1 MAAVFES
8 ISEPLVATAKDRG
21 AASWRRYLKVLDIG
35 VLLAS
40 LLIFLVFLA
49 LLVRFVF
56 PEGQRLGDIAVSGDA
71 VPFESREIGQVE
83 VSGGRAGGFSNF
95 TALLGDV
102 RREVKI
108 RPADSIAWRDAS
120 QGITVHSRD
129 AVQTFSKS
137 RARVDFTTN
146 NELRIGQNSLVVF
159 RSGSADPFLQRREPA
174 VVVMSGELTGRV
186 NADYGALG
194 VQFPAGLLE
203 LETTSQSDE
212 AVDFRLGVNPDGS
225 STLAVYSGQ
234 ADVTVGGKRYRVLS
248 DQGLTITD
256 DGRTAGA
263 RALPSLPAIRAPFD
277 NATAKYLATPPRV
290 TFRWD
295 GVSNAQNYRFEIA
308 RDPGFEEIL
317 VDEYLEDLAFTHG
330 NLSSGNYFWRV
341 SARDGWV
348 QGPASIPRRLR
359 VLRDSAPPPLE
370 LSSIQQA
377 IAGQY
382 VLRGETTP
390 DATVYVFGEAVQTSP
405 DGSFEIAF
413 SPEPGT
419 QTIVVESIDEVGNA
433 AYSSQILHVPGT
445 PGRSE

>member
-1 MAAVFES
+1 MAAVIES
-8 ISEPLVATAKDRG
+8 ISEPAVATAKDRET
-21 AASWRRYLKVLDIG
+21 ASWHRYLKVLDIG

-56 PEGQRLGDIAVSGDA
+56 PEGQRLGVMTVSNDA
-71 VPFESREIGQVE
+71 MPLESREIGQVD
-83 VSGGRAGGFSNF
+83 VSGGRVSGFSNF
-95 TALLGDV
+95 TAFLGDV

-108 RPADSIAWRDAS
+108 RPANSIAWRDAS
-120 QGITVHSRD
+120 QGTTVHSRD

-137 RARVDFTTN
+137 RARVDFTTD

-174 VVVMSGELTGRV
+174 VVVMSGELTGKV
-186 NADYGALG
+186 NAEYGALG
-194 VQFPAGLLE
+194 VQFPAGLIE
-203 LETTSQSDE
+203 LEAASQSDE

-234 ADVTVGGKRYRVLS
+234 ADVTVGGERYRVSS
-248 DQGLTITD
+248 DHALTITE

-263 RALPSLPAIRAPFD
+263 RALPSLPAIRAPFN

-290 TFRWD
+290 TFRWNP
-295 GVSNAQNYRFEIA
+295 VPNAQNYRFEIA

-317 VDEYLEDLAFTHG
+317 VDENLDELAFTHG
-330 NLSSGNYFWRV
+330 NLSSGDYFWRV

-348 QGPASIPRRLR
+348 QGPASTPRRLR
-359 VLRDSAPPPLE
+359 VLHDSAPPPLE
-370 LSSIQQA
+370 LGPIQQA
-377 IAGQY
+377 IAGNY

-390 DATVYVFGEAVQTSP
+390 DATVYVLGETVQTSP
-405 DGSFEIAF
+405 DGSFEFVF

-419 QTIVVESIDEVGNA
+419 QTIVVESIDEVGNV

>member
-1 MAAVFES
+1 MAAV
-8 ISEPLVATAKDRG
+8 IEPTTEPVVATVRDREI
-21 AASWRRYLKVLDIG
+21 ASWRRYLKVLDVG

-40 LLIFLVFLA
+40 LLVFLVFLG
-49 LLVRFVF
+49 LLIRFVF
-56 PEGQRLGDIAVSGDA
+56 PEGQRLGDIAINRDA
-71 VPFESREIGQVE
+71 MPLEALETGQVD
-83 VSGGRAGGFSNF
+83 VSGGAVGGFSKF
-95 TALLGDV
+95 SAFLGDV

-120 QGITVHSRD
+120 QGTTVHSRD
-129 AVQTFSKS
+129 AVQTFSRS

-159 RSGSADPFLQRREPA
+159 RSGSADPFLQTREPA

-194 VQFPAGLLE
+194 VQFPAGQVALQAGSKL
-203 LETTSQSDE
+203 DE

-234 ADVTVGGKRYRVLS
+234 ADVTVGGQRYRVS
-248 DQGLTITD
+248 SNQGVTITE
-256 DGRTAGA
+256 DGRTTGA
-263 RALPSLPAIRAPFD
+263 RALPSLPEIRAPFD

-290 TFRWD
+290 TFRWNR
-295 GVSNAQNYRFEIA
+295 VPNAQNYRFEIA
-308 RDPGFEEIL
+308 RDAGFEEIL
-317 VDEYLEDLAFTHG
+317 VDEHLDELAFTHG

-348 QGPASIPRRLR
+348 QGPASTPRRLR
-359 VLRDSAPPPLE
+359 VVRDAAPPPLE
-370 LSSIQQA
+370 LRPIQQA
-377 IAGQY
+377 AAGRY
-382 VLRGETTP
+382 ILRGETTP
-390 DATVYVFGEAVQTSP
+390 DATIYVRGETVQTSP
-405 DGSFEIAF
+405 DGSFEFVF

-419 QTIVVESIDEVGNA
+419 QTIVVESIDEVGNT

-445 PGRSE
+445 SGRSE

>member
-1 MAAVFES
+1 MAAVIQS
-8 ISEPLVATAKDRG
+8 TSEPAVAIAKDREAG
-21 AASWRRYLKVLDIG
+21 SWHRYLKVLDVG

-40 LLIFLVFLA
+40 LLIFLVFLG

-56 PEGQRLGDIAVSGDA
+56 PEGQRLGDIVVNSAA
-71 VPFESREIGQVE
+71 MPLEAREIGQVD
-83 VSGGRAGGFSNF
+83 VSGGRVGGFGNF
-95 TALLGDV
+95 SAYLGDV

-129 AVQTFSKS
+129 AVQTFSRS

-159 RSGSADPFLQRREPA
+159 RSGSADPFLQTRDPA
-174 VVVMSGELTGRV
+174 VVVMSGEVTGRV

-194 VQFPAGLLE
+194 VQFPAGLVALQAG
-203 LETTSQSDE
+203 SQFDE

-234 ADVTVGGKRYRVLS
+234 ADVTVGGQRYRVSS
-248 DQGLTITD
+248 DQGVTITE
-256 DGRTAGA
+256 DGRTTGA
-263 RALPSLPAIRAPFD
+263 RALPSLPEIRAPYD
-277 NATAKYLATPPRV
+277 NATAKYLAMPPRV
-290 TFRWD
+290 TFRWNR
-295 GVSNAQNYRFEIA
+295 VSNAQNYRFEIA

-317 VDEYLEDLAFTHG
+317 VDEYLDDPAFTHG
-330 NLSSGNYFWRV
+330 NLSSGDYFWRV
-341 SARDGWV
+341 SARDGWI
-348 QGPASIPRRLR
+348 QGPASTPRRLR

-370 LSSIQQA
+370 LRPIQQA
-377 IAGQY
+377 AAGDY
-382 VLRGETTP
+382 ILRGETTP
-390 DATVYVFGEAVQTSP
+390 DATIYVRGETVKTSP
-405 DGSFEIAF
+405 DGSFEF
-413 SPEPGT
+413 VFNPEPGT

-445 PGRSE
+445 AVRSE